1 MRLGPGAIALLLFA
15 ITACPQKQEQQ
26 TYVTHPDGNASFI
39 PTSHSELPLLPGIR
53 ISWYHSSTKEFVRLR
68 LDNVSGKNI
77 NAYNISI
84 RLKFTDG
91 STNPSCIDGRPC
103 FPGEHM
109 EVFPLEAINGME
121 SRSFVAGTSRDDML
135 YQGDKEVS
143 EVEAVPDMII
153 YTDDTAEV
161 KNERAFKQIVA
172 MRKGELMALEKASEV
187 IKQVLADPTV
197 DSPINSAKTE
207 LTRLVLAETGK
218 RHTPEEPEGNEE
230 MGLRNAIANLNNAG
244 QASKM
249 LKQTEREYLTKY
261 VAEQDVRIAAM
272 RPHCEIKRLD

>member
-1 MRLGPGAIALLLFA
+1 MRLGLGAIALLLFA
-15 ITACPQKQEQQ
+15 AACPQKLEQQ
-26 TYVTHPDGNASFI
+26 TYVTHADANAPLI
-39 PTSHSELPLLPGIR
+39 PTSHSELPQLLGIR
-53 ISWYHSSTKEFVRLR
+53 ISWYYSSTKKSAMLR

-84 RLKFTDG
+84 RFKFTDG
-91 STNPSCIDGRPC
+91 STNPFCTDGHPC

-109 EVFPLEAINGME
+109 EVLPLAGINGME
-121 SRSFVAGTSRDDML
+121 SPSFVAGTSRDDFL

-143 EVEAVPDMII
+143 DVEAVPDMII

-161 KNERAFKQIVA
+161 KNERAFKQIIA
-172 MRKGELMALEKASEV
+172 IRKGELIAMQKVSEV

-197 DSPINSAKTE
+197 ESPINATKTE
-207 LTRLVLAETGK
+207 LTRLILAGAGK
-218 RHTPEEPEGNEE
+218 QHIPEEPEGNEE

-244 QASKM
+244 QASKT

-261 VAEQDVRIAAM
+261 VAEQDARIEAM
-272 RPHCEIKRLD
+272 GPHCEVKRLD